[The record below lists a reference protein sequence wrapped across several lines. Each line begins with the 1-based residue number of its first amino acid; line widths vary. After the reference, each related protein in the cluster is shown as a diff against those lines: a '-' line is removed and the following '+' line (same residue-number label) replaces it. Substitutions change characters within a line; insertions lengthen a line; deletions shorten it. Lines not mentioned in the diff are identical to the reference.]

1 VLRRVQRSPG
11 VIGIQG
17 TGRTQPY
24 SLLTMEILH
33 QLGNLFLQAAPTVV
47 IVSLFYLFMRWAF
60 FTPIQ
65 KAMAEREAKIDG
77 ARKDAAA
84 VQDAANR
91 ELQEYNEAL
100 KKARAEIYA
109 EQEVARQAILQ
120 ERSKN
125 LKAMRSLAQKEV
137 AEGKKKIDAEMAAA
151 RREIEASAPA
161 MASEITRS
169 ILEKPL
175 SLQGDV
181 SR

>member
-1 VLRRVQRSPG
+1 
-11 VIGIQG
+11 
-17 TGRTQPY
+17 
-24 SLLTMEILH
+24 MEILR
-33 QLGNLFLQAAPTVV
+33 QLGNLFLQAVPTVI
-47 IVSLFYLFMRWAF
+47 IVFIFYLFMRWAF

-77 ARKDAAA
+77 ARKDAAS
-84 VQDAANR
+84 VQAAANR
-91 ELQEYNEAL
+91 DLQNYDEAL
-100 KKARAEIYA
+100 RKARAEIYA
-109 EQEVARQAILQ
+109 EQEQARQAILQ

-151 RREIEASAPA
+151 RKEIEASAPA
-161 MASEITRS
+161 MAAEIARS
-169 ILEKPL
+169 VLEKPL

>member
-1 VLRRVQRSPG
+1 
-11 VIGIQG
+11 
-17 TGRTQPY
+17 
-24 SLLTMEILH
+24 MEILR
-33 QLGNLFLQAAPTVV
+33 QLGNLFLQAVPTVI
-47 IVSLFYLFMRWAF
+47 IVFVFYLFMRWAF

-84 VQDAANR
+84 VQAAANQD
-91 ELQEYNEAL
+91 LQNYDEAL

-109 EQEVARQAILQ
+109 EQEQARQAILQ

-137 AEGKKKIDAEMAAA
+137 AEGKKKIAVEMAAA
-151 RREIEASAPA
+151 RKEIESGAPA
-161 MASEITRS
+161 MAAEIARS
-169 ILEKPL
+169 VLEKPL